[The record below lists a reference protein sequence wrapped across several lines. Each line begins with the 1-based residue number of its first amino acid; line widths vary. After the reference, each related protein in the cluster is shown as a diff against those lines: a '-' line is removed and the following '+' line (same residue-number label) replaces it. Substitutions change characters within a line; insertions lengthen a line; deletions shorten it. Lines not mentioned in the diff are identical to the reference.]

1 MLERISGKKSIYI
14 IYIYAGYTSTWY
26 FRNYVRIVCQG
37 VITRSKAISG
47 KLLDPPFM
55 VASVG
60 PNLTG
65 PGEGALRLC
74 CWKVTIDAA
83 HCRESARRCR
93 PKTKIWAGPNW
104 MRGKVGEIFREYSN
118 WIGRGWN
125 WNHTI
130 MVLRLNNVTGDV
142 FLWSMTHVCSHRCK
156 SVAMG
161 RNAAMSNFP

>member
-1 MLERISGKKSIYI
+1 MIFQKLCQNSVSGCESLE
-14 IYIYAGYTSTWY
+14 
-26 FRNYVRIVCQG
+26 VRRLV
-37 VITRSKAISG
+37 ISG

-65 PGEGALRLC
+65 PGEGALRLG
-74 CWKVTIDAA
+74 CWKVIIDAA

-93 PKTKIWAGPNW
+93 PKTKIRAGPNS
-104 MRGKVGEIFREYSN
+104 MRGKVGKIFRKYSS
-118 WIGRGWN
+118 WIGRDWN

-130 MVLRLNNVTGDV
+130 MVLRLNNVTDDV
-142 FLWSMTHVCSHRCK
+142 FLWSMTHACSHRCK

-161 RNAAMSNFP
+161 RSAAMSNFP